1 MGIRQNSIEFF
12 YEGLYKARPLLWILF
27 ASQPLVSYPKISKR
41 EKSEEP
47 PLLLDNDFFKIIGH
61 EHVAVKSGAGL
72 SGVVV
77 LARGKGLVLGM
88 IEYQIGNA

>member
-12 YEGLYKARPLLWILF
+12 YEGLYKARPPAVDPIRVPTLGF
-27 ASQPLVSYPKISKR
+27 VSYNRS

-47 PLLLDNDFFKIIGH
+47 PLLLDNAFFKIIGH